1 MTAYRSA
8 LPCFAAGGASPVQ
21 QMRERLMLDVPE
33 EQLAARVQATPP
45 SPPTPHPA
53 LP

>member
-45 SPPTPHPA
+45 SPPSPP